1 MTTSEKL
8 QKINTAVENMITA
21 KRKVDYNTEML
32 HDMEDGETVQ
42 LEITCK
48 GRTFIC
54 YRVEGLALYSL
65 VHNIV
70 KIGLEEN
77 KTDYEKCERELH
89 KTWKE
94 IRGEA

>member
-1 MTTSEKL
+1 MTTSERL
-8 QKINTAVENMITA
+8 QKINEAVENWIEA
-21 KRKVDYNTEML
+21 KRKIDYNAEML
-32 HDMEDGETVQ
+32 HDMEDGEAVQ
-42 LEITCK
+42 VEISCK

-54 YRVEGLALYSL
+54 YRVEGVALYSL

-77 KTDYEKCERELH
+77 KTKYDKYERELH

-94 IRGEA
+94 IRGKV

>member
-8 QKINTAVENMITA
+8 QLINTAVEKLITA
-21 KRKVDYNTEML
+21 RRKIDYNAEML
-32 HDMEDGETVQ
+32 RDMEDGESIQ

-54 YRVEGLALYSL
+54 YRVEGIALYSL

-77 KTDYEKCERELH
+77 KTDYNKYEKELH
-89 KTWKE
+89 KTWE
-94 IRGEA
+94 TARGEI

>member
-1 MTTSEKL
+1 METSEKL
-8 QKINTAVENMITA
+8 HLINSAVENMITA
-21 KRKVDYNTEML
+21 KRKVDYNAEML
-32 HDMEDGETVQ
+32 RDMEDGETVQ
-42 LEITCK
+42 VEITCK

-54 YRVEGLALYSL
+54 YRVEGIALYSL

-77 KTDYEKCERELH
+77 KTEYEKCERELN

-94 IRGEA
+94 IKGES